1 MVLAVCHYG
10 LMRSVPTRTRP
21 TSDRKGLSKIII
33 QGKLYLCYVINVK
46 IWPLLK
52 YKTIGDSSA
61 SCQISSFSI
70 SRLTVGVTSVA
81 MLLSCILTTI
91 HSPANLHQ
99 LSMYNLP
106 KYTFYLKRVRRA
118 RVQISGQVGQPSLS
132 YPRGR

>member
-1 MVLAVCHYG
+1 MLRHKCKNLA
-10 LMRSVPTRTRP
+10 
-21 TSDRKGLSKIII
+21 
-33 QGKLYLCYVINVK
+33 

-52 YKTIGDSSA
+52 YKTIGVSSA
-61 SCQISSFSI
+61 SSQTSFSAVI
-70 SRLTVGVTSVA
+70 TVAILSR
-81 MLLSCILTTI
+81 ILTTI

>member
-1 MVLAVCHYG
+1 MLRHKCKNLA
-10 LMRSVPTRTRP
+10 
-21 TSDRKGLSKIII
+21 
-33 QGKLYLCYVINVK
+33 

-52 YKTIGDSSA
+52 YKTIGVSSA
-61 SCQISSFSI
+61 SSQTSFSAVI
-70 SRLTVGVTSVA
+70 SVPA
-81 MLLSCILTTI
+81 MFLLSLTTI